1 MHTLGT
7 VRGHPSCEQVHVSC
21 QSEMVGLEERCLINK
36 LSKEEKEVKLRKIM
50 VACTLLLPLER
61 CQVLVERVVTL
72 PHLLKCRAFMNID
85 DYCHCHLPIFVS
97 ERNGWGVLKKQRSWC
112 QYQKNHDDCSIYS
125 VCQLL
130 FKTDQTCLVSPSAL
144 MRLLTKCST

>member
-1 MHTLGT
+1 MHTWGT
-7 VRGHPSCEQVHVSC
+7 VRGHHSCEQVRVSC

-72 PHLLKCRAFMNID
+72 PHLLNGRAFMNID

-97 ERNGWGVLKKQRSWC
+97 ERNG
-112 QYQKNHDDCSIYS
+112 
-125 VCQLL
+125 
-130 FKTDQTCLVSPSAL
+130 
-144 MRLLTKCST
+144 